1 MKEKSD
7 TFFYLHLLLFRKAAI
22 LYFLYFYT
30 SYTTFWGEKAKKLG
44 KTQNHEVK
52 ENSHAFIREK
62 FKSQI
67 LKLDMLFFKN
77 FKSERKENKRCS
89 LCITF
94 LFQKGQGKKK
104 PNKPNKTRQDAS
116 LI

>member
-1 MKEKSD
+1 MKEKKVILSF
-7 TFFYLHLLLFRKAAI
+7 TYIYFFSEKLP
-22 LYFLYFYT
+22 FYT
-30 SYTTFWGEKAKKLG
+30 SYTFILLIQLSGEKKLKKLD

-89 LCITF
+89 SCITF
-94 LFQKGQGKKK
+94 LFQKGQGK
-104 PNKPNKTRQDAS
+104 NKPNKTRQDAS